1 MRIFAKRLRCA
12 LGVLLGAPCVVSRTI
27 EVNSISSNSGQSGS
41 KLVFLWE
48 FAFYTLISPSVHNG
62 L

>member
-27 EVNSISSNSGQSGS
+27 EVNS
-41 KLVFLWE
+41 
-48 FAFYTLISPSVHNG
+48 NG
-62 L
+62 LRLTGRNALVQGVHFRDLRAAVTLRH